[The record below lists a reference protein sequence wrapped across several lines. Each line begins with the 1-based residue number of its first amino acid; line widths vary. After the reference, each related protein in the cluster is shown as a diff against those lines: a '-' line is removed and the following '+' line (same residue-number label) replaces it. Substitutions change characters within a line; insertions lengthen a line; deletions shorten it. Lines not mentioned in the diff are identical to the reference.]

1 MKKKLL
7 ITALTVMLFG
17 SALPVYAAPQY
28 MDDGAIFDAEWYLE
42 QNPDVAAAFPEN
54 VSPETLYQHYLT
66 CGITEGRTP
75 YNTTTLN
82 LAEILPNS
90 SSTVIS
96 TPLAP
101 SNLTPVVSNNQ
112 NAQNYRWYNNYN
124 WNWAET
130 VKSYLCE
137 NSDGGVTRVEYID
150 GKIIVEDYDNY
161 LYLRSSRT
169 IPMEL
174 SLWGGFFAGQKY
186 NFFIFGQ
193 ENPSENNDTEVIRV
207 VKYSKDWNRLGQV
220 SLRGA
225 NTTVPFEAGSL
236 RCAEYGDYLY
246 IRTCHK
252 MYASPR
258 DGKNH
263 QANLTL
269 AVHQNNMRITDTY
282 YIVMNNSVGY
292 VSHSF
297 NQFVL
302 IDQERNIVT
311 LDHGD
316 AYPRSIVLMRYN
328 NTKAGED
335 KFSGSVSSSSL
346 LTFPG
351 VTGDNHT
358 GASIGGFAETAN
370 GYITALNYDT
380 ANTGIRDVYI
390 SYTNKNGLNSTLT
403 GVTAM
408 AGTLTPMLAPT
419 GLDGGYLMWTDI
431 NGIFYYTRYA
441 DGGVIGTVNTAD
453 AALSDCQPIC
463 HNGEVLWYV
472 TANTT
477 PVFYKLDATG
487 ILSKIPANGQY

>member
-1 MKKKLL
+1 MKKKIL
-7 ITALTVMLFG
+7 ITALTIMLFG
-17 SALPVYAAPQY
+17 STLPVYAAPQY
-28 MDDGAIFDAEWYLE
+28 MQDGAVFDAEWYLE
-42 QNPDVAAAFPEN
+42 QNPDIAAAFPAN
-54 VSPETLYQHYLT
+54 VSPETLYQHYLMF
-66 CGITEGRTP
+66 GIKEGRTP
-75 YNTTTLN
+75 YNIATFNPDDVLPYVGPTT
-82 LAEILPNS
+82 IP
-90 SSTVIS
+90 
-96 TPLAP
+96 TPITP
-101 SNLTPVVSNNQ
+101 SNLTPASSNNQ

-124 WNWAET
+124 WNWADT
-130 VKSYLCE
+130 IKSYLYE
-137 NSDGGVTRVEYID
+137 NADGGVTRVEYID

-161 LYLRSSRT
+161 FYLRSNRT

-174 SLWGGFFAGQKY
+174 SLWGGFFAGEKY

-193 ENPSENNDTEVIRV
+193 ENPSQNNDAEVIRV
-207 VKYSKDWNRLGQV
+207 VKYSKDWKRLGQT

-225 NTTVPFEAGSL
+225 NTTVPFDAGSL

-252 MYASPR
+252 MYTSSR

-269 AVHQNNMRITDTY
+269 AVRQSDMRLTDTY

-302 IDQERNIVT
+302 IDQEQNIIT

-351 VTGDNHT
+351 TIGDNYT

-380 ANTGIRDVYI
+380 VNTGMRDIYI
-390 SYTNKNGLNSTLT
+390 SYTSKDGLNSTLN
-403 GVTAM
+403 GVTALTGM
-408 AGTLTPMLAPT
+408 LTPVLAPT

-431 NGIFYYTRYA
+431 NGVFYYTRYA
-441 DGGVIGTVNTAD
+441 DGGAIGAVNTAD

-472 TANTT
+472 TSNTGPT
-477 PVFYKLDATG
+477 FYKIDVTG
-487 ILSKIPANGQY
+487 MLSRIPANGQ